1 MLLLETHK
9 SSHQITMTYIEGHI
23 DSFNIHPP
31 KGVKIYVYGYVY
43 EMNMAEIE
51 YAFVLI
57 LLH

>member
-31 KGVKIYVYGYVY
+31 KGVKIYVQRYRQNN
-43 EMNMAEIE
+43 NMAEIG
-51 YAFVLI
+51 YAFVFI